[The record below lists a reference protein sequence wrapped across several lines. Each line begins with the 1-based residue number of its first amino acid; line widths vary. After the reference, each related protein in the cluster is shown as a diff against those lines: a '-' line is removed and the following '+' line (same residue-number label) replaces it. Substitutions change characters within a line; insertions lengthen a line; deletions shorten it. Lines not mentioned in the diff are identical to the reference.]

1 MEDPRC
7 AECGFTANVKLML
20 VVPYNFGEKTTR
32 WLCAPYTGR
41 QCVAIRYEKYR
52 KYLLEK
58 SGDAQTLAVGSPSR
72 PPVPPKE
79 PVDA

>member
-20 VVPYNFGEKTTR
+20 VVPYSFGEKATR

-52 KYLLEK
+52 KYLREK
-58 SGDAQTLAVGSPSR
+58 SGEC

-79 PVDA
+79 PVT